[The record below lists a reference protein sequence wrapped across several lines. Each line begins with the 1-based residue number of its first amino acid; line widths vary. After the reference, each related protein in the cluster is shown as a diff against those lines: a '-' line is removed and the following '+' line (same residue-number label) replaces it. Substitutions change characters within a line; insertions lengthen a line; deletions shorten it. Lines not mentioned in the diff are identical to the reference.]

1 MWEALLP
8 SPKKI
13 ACLTVSSLVARIVS
27 LARFTNQ
34 CPLAGCLVVDHLQ
47 LFNAR
52 PTLEVL
58 FLSRTL
64 RGQNRIFVGL
74 GQARMKT
81 HEQFAFATRCVGIT
95 LSGRLDCFGTV
106 R

>member
-34 CPLAGCLVVDHLQ
+34 CPLAGCLVVDDLQ

-64 RGQNRIFVGL
+64 RGQNCIFFGL
-74 GQARMKT
+74 GQAGIKP
-81 HEQFAFATRCVGIT
+81 HEHFAFATRCVGIP
-95 LSGRLDCFGTV
+95 LSGGFDCFRTA